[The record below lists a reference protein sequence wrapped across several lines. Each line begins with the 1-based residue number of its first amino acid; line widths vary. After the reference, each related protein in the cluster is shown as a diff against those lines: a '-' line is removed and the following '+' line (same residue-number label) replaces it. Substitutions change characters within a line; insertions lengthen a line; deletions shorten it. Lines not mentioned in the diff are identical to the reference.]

1 MQYKPHDYQQYAINY
16 ILEHPI
22 AAVILGMGL
31 GKTSITLTAIEQLM
45 YDSFK
50 VSVGLLVL
58 TDDSMLLKWEN
69 SSLGQILPQ

>member
-16 ILEHPI
+16 ILGHPI

-45 YDSFK
+45 YD
-50 VSVGLLVL
+50 
-58 TDDSMLLKWEN
+58 
-69 SSLGQILPQ
+69 